1 MGELLSSQPLLVA
14 VLVLLVM
21 FLFLGM
27 GIWVFAALTL
37 VSLTGLVVFLD
48 MPIDRLGVIVKG
60 TMWRTANTWEL
71 AAIPIFVWMGELIFR
86 TDVSER
92 LFRGLEPWVDLIPG
106 RLFHTNIAGCTLFA
120 AVSGSSVATTAT
132 IGRITTSALKERGYN
147 EWLSVGS
154 LAGAGSLGLMIPPSI
169 VMIIYGVLAEV
180 SIARLFAAGLF
191 PGLLAAGLYSAFIAA
206 RCTVNPNLVP
216 KRSEIRYTNRDRL
229 RGLGLMSPILV
240 LIPLVLGGIYSG
252 LATPSEAAALGL
264 TGTLAITIVL
274 RQLTWKVFVDS
285 LGGAVRITC
294 MALSILVAAGVL
306 SSAMGFLHI
315 PQEISKLI
323 VKLDPGPYGLILMI
337 GVFYLV
343 LGLFMEGLSICVMS
357 LPITLPLIIAAGYDP
372 IWFGI
377 FLVITV
383 ELAQVTPPVGF
394 NLFVLQALSGKPI
407 ERVAVAAFPFFLLLA
422 STAVLLV
429 IFPQIALWLP
439 DVLY

>member
-1 MGELLSSQPLLVA
+1 MTELIAAQPLLVA
-14 VLVLLVM
+14 VLVLGIM

-92 LFRGLEPWVDLIPG
+92 LFKGLEPWVDLIPG

-132 IGRITTSALKERGYN
+132 IGRITTKALKERGYN

-191 PGLLAAGLYSAFIAA
+191 PGLLAAGLYSTFIAI
-206 RCTVNPNLVP
+206 RCSINPDLVP
-216 KRSEIRYTNRDRL
+216 KRAEVRYTNGDRL
-229 RGLGLMSPILV
+229 RGLVLMLPILV

-264 TGTLAITIVL
+264 TGTLIITTVM
-274 RQLTWKVFVDS
+274 RQLTWKVLVES

-294 MALSILVAAGVL
+294 MALSILVAAGIL

-323 VKLDPGPYGLILMI
+323 VSLELGPYGLILII
-337 GVFYLV
+337 GIFYLV

-357 LPITLPLIIAAGYDP
+357 LPITLPLIIGAGYDP

-394 NLFVLQALSGKPI
+394 NLFVLQALSGQPI
-407 ERVAVAAFPFFLLLA
+407 EKVAIAAFPFFLLLL

-429 IFPQIALWLP
+429 FFPQIALWLP
-439 DVLY
+439 DQLY

>member
-1 MGELLSSQPLLVA
+1 MTELISNHPLLVA
-14 VLVLLVM
+14 VIVLLTM
-21 FLFLGM
+21 FVFLGL

-37 VSLTGLVVFLD
+37 VSLTGLLIFLD

-60 TMWRTANTWEL
+60 VMWRTATTWEL
-71 AAIPIFVWMGELIFR
+71 AAIPIFVWMGELMFR
-86 TDVSER
+86 TDISER
-92 LFRGLEPWVDLIPG
+92 LFKGLEPWVDLIPG

-132 IGRITTSALKERGYN
+132 IGRITTKALKDRGYN
-147 EWLSVGS
+147 ESLSVGS

-191 PGLLAAGLYSAFIAA
+191 PGLLAAGLYSAFISA
-206 RCTVNPNLVP
+206 RCAINADLVP
-216 KRSEIRYTNRDRL
+216 KRGDIRYSNRDRL
-229 RGLGLMSPILV
+229 RGLGLMFPILV

-264 TGTLAITIVL
+264 IGTLVITIIL
-274 RQLTWKVFVDS
+274 RQLTLKVLVES

-323 VKLDPGPYGLILMI
+323 VSLNVGPYGLIILI
-337 GVFYLV
+337 GIFYLL

-407 ERVAVAAFPFFLLLA
+407 EQVAVAAFPFFLLLA

>member
-1 MGELLSSQPLLVA
+1 MPVEWRATPGHQFSCGVQHGDSGYLVCH
-14 VLVLLVM
+14 VKY
-21 FLFLGM
+21 
-27 GIWVFAALTL
+27 
-37 VSLTGLVVFLD
+37 SLRV
-48 MPIDRLGVIVKG
+48 PIDVHWVIEV
-60 TMWRTANTWEL
+60 
-71 AAIPIFVWMGELIFR
+71 P
-86 TDVSER
+86 
-92 LFRGLEPWVDLIPG
+92 P
-106 RLFHTNIAGCTLFA
+106 
-120 AVSGSSVATTAT
+120 
-132 IGRITTSALKERGYN
+132 
-147 EWLSVGS
+147 
-154 LAGAGSLGLMIPPSI
+154 LGLI
-169 VMIIYGVLAEV
+169 G
-180 SIARLFAAGLF
+180 
-191 PGLLAAGLYSAFIAA
+191 
-206 RCTVNPNLVP
+206 
-216 KRSEIRYTNRDRL
+216 
-229 RGLGLMSPILV
+229 
-240 LIPLVLGGIYSG
+240 PLV
-252 LATPSEAAALGL
+252 
-264 TGTLAITIVL
+264 ITIIL
-274 RQLTWKVFVDS
+274 RQLTLKVLVES

-323 VKLDPGPYGLILMI
+323 VSLNVGPVGLIILI
-337 GVFYLV
+337 GIFYLL

-407 ERVAVAAFPFFLLLA
+407 EQVAVAAFPFFLLLA

>member
-1 MGELLSSQPLLVA
+1 MSELIATHPFLVA
-14 VLVLLVM
+14 VLVLALM
-21 FLFLGM
+21 FLFLGL

-37 VSLTGLVVFLD
+37 VSLAGMVIFLD
-48 MPIDRLGVIVKG
+48 MPIDRVGVIVKG

-132 IGRITTSALKERGYN
+132 IGRITTSALKQRGYQ

-180 SIARLFAAGLF
+180 SIARLFAAGLI
-191 PGLLAAGLYSAFIAA
+191 PGLLAAGLYSAFIML
-206 RCTVNPNLVP
+206 RCKLDPSLVP
-216 KRSEIRYTNRDRL
+216 ERTGERFTNRDRL
-229 RGLGLMSPILV
+229 HGLVLMLPILI
-240 LIPLVLGGIYSG
+240 LIPLVLGGIYTG

-264 TGTLAITIVL
+264 TGTLIITVVL
-274 RQLTWKVFVDS
+274 KQLTWKVFVDS

-294 MALSILVAAGVL
+294 MALSILIAAGVL

-323 VKLDPGPYGLILMI
+323 VKLDPGPYELILMI

-357 LPITLPLIIAAGYDP
+357 LPITLPLIVAAGYDP

-394 NLFVLQALSGKPI
+394 NLFVLQALSGHPV

-422 STAVLLV
+422 FTAVLLV
-429 IFPQIALWLP
+429 IFPQLALWLP
-439 DVLY
+439 NVLY

>member
-1 MGELLSSQPLLVA
+1 
-14 VLVLLVM
+14 
-21 FLFLGM
+21 
-27 GIWVFAALTL
+27 
-37 VSLTGLVVFLD
+37 
-48 MPIDRLGVIVKG
+48 
-60 TMWRTANTWEL
+60 
-71 AAIPIFVWMGELIFR
+71 
-86 TDVSER
+86 
-92 LFRGLEPWVDLIPG
+92 
-106 RLFHTNIAGCTLFA
+106 
-120 AVSGSSVATTAT
+120 
-132 IGRITTSALKERGYN
+132 
-147 EWLSVGS
+147 
-154 LAGAGSLGLMIPPSI
+154 
-169 VMIIYGVLAEV
+169 
-180 SIARLFAAGLF
+180 
-191 PGLLAAGLYSAFIAA
+191 
-206 RCTVNPNLVP
+206 
-216 KRSEIRYTNRDRL
+216 
-229 RGLGLMSPILV
+229 MSPILV

-274 RQLTWKVFVDS
+274 RQLTWKVFIDS

-337 GVFYLV
+337 GIFYLV

-422 STAVLLV
+422 STAVILV

-439 DVLY
+439 DILY

>member
-1 MGELLSSQPLLVA
+1 MSELISTMPLLVA
-14 VLVLLVM
+14 GLVLLIM

-37 VSLTGLVVFLD
+37 VSVTGLVLFLD
-48 MPIDRLGVIVKG
+48 MPIDRIGNIFKG

-92 LFRGLEPWVDLIPG
+92 LFRGLEPWVDLVPG

-180 SIARLFAAGLF
+180 SIARLFAAGLL
-191 PGLLAAGLYSAFIAA
+191 PGLLAAGLYSAFIAV
-206 RCTVNPNLVP
+206 RCSINPDLVP
-216 KRSEIRYTNRDRL
+216 KRTGPRYTNRDRL
-229 RGLGLMSPILV
+229 RGLGLMLPILI

-264 TGTLAITIVL
+264 TGTLAITIIL
-274 RQLTWKVFVDS
+274 KQLTWKVFVDS

-294 MALSILVAAGVL
+294 MALSMLVAAGVL

-323 VKLDPGPYGLILMI
+323 VSLDLGPYGLILII
-337 GVFYLV
+337 GVFYLL

-394 NLFVLQALSGKPI
+394 NLFVLQALSGQPI

-429 IFPQIALWLP
+429 VFPQIALWLP
-439 DVLY
+439 DQLY